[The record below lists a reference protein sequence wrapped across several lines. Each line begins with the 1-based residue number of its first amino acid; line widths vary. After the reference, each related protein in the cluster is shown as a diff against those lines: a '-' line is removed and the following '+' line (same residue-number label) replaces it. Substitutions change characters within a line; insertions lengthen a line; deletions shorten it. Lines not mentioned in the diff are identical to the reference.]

1 MFTLTRDRRSVAV
14 LVLCLVAAAPASAA
28 VDIYMSITGAKQG
41 SIKGEGKA
49 PGPGQWLKVISV
61 TEPGS
66 ASSGDAAT
74 GMATGKRQ
82 HETIRVVKEV
92 GGSSPQLQRALATGE
107 VLKEVVFEFYR
118 PTGKG
123 QNELYETIRLNDAL
137 ISSIQRRAEANAS
150 HGAPQEEI
158 TFEYEKIQISHNQG
172 KNSTTP
178 EKLND
183 TWKK

>member
-1 MFTLTRDRRSVAV
+1 MFTLTLDRRTVAA
-14 LVLCLVAAAPASAA
+14 LVLCLIVAAPASAA
-28 VDIYMSITGAKQG
+28 VDIYMSVTGAKQG
-41 SIKGEGKA
+41 PIKGEGKA

-66 ASSGDAAT
+66 ASSRDAAT
-74 GMATGKRQ
+74 GQTSGRRR
-82 HETIRVVKEV
+82 HETIRVIKEV
-92 GGSSPQLQRALATGE
+92 GASSPQLQRALATGE

-123 QNELYETIRLNDAL
+123 QNELCETIRLDDAL
-137 ISSIQRRAEANAS
+137 ISSIQRRSEANAS
-150 HGAPQEEI
+150 HSAPQEEI
-158 TFEYEKIQISHNQG
+158 TFEFEKIQISHNEG

-183 TWKK
+183 SWKK